1 MSDDSD
7 KEVEELFRTSGED
20 DLDGI
25 LLSDSESD
33 EDDISPSTGV
43 EPQVN
48 SEDEEPP
55 AKQRRRNFSK
65 KFINS
70 SDSALNQNKYNI
82 LDLSDIEKKQFKVVL
97 EKQSSKSFGHNITWT
112 NDPPASYS
120 GRLTARN
127 IISGPVGVRNK
138 AKQCNTPIAA
148 WELFF
153 SANILIHI
161 VEMSNKKISSV
172 RSALNEKILYN
183 SRYSFLGFT
192 TFREI
197 LAFVGLMYFRDLMGL
212 ANHDVKVLYEKRTAN
227 DIFSATMS
235 KNRFRFLFANI
246 TFDNHVTRNQLW
258 KSDWFAGFRDVFEWF
273 VSNCSKYVI
282 PDDYICLDETL
293 YPTQVSIAF
302 RQYNP
307 KKLARYGM
315 LFKSINA
322 CRYPYTFTSFA
333 YAGKPRNYDSQPCKY
348 YVRGTEE
355 TVKTMV
361 KNLLKSA
368 NLSGRN
374 LTYDRIILL

>member
-1 MSDDSD
+1 MAQFSSEDVREQLFAMSDDSD
-7 KEVEELFRTSGED
+7 EEVEELFRASGED
-20 DLDGI
+20 DLDEI
-25 LLSDSESD
+25 LSSDSESD

-55 AKQRRRNFSK
+55 AKRRRRNFSK

-70 SDSALNQNKYNI
+70 IDSALNPDNYNI

-97 EKQSSKSFGHNITWT
+97 EKQSSKSLGHNITWT

-127 IISGPVGVRNK
+127 IISGPVGVRNE
-138 AKQCNTPIAA
+138 AKQCKTPIAA

-153 SANILIHI
+153 SANILSHI
-161 VEMSNKKISSV
+161 VEMTNKKISSV
-172 RSALNEKILYN
+172 RSSLNEKILN
-183 SRYSFLGFT
+183 DSRYSFLGFT

-197 LAFVGLMYFRDLMGL
+197 LAFVGLMYFRGLMGL

-246 TFDNHVTRNQLW
+246 TFDNHVTRNQRW
-258 KSDWFAGFRDVFEWF
+258 KSDRFAGFRDVFEWF
-273 VSNCSKYVI
+273 VSNCSKHVI

-293 YPTQVSIAF
+293 YPSRVSIAF

-307 KKLARYGM
+307 KKPARYGM

-333 YAGKPRNYDSQPCKY
+333 YAGKPRNYDS
-348 YVRGTEE
+348 
-355 TVKTMV
+355 
-361 KNLLKSA
+361 
-368 NLSGRN
+368 
-374 LTYDRIILL
+374 